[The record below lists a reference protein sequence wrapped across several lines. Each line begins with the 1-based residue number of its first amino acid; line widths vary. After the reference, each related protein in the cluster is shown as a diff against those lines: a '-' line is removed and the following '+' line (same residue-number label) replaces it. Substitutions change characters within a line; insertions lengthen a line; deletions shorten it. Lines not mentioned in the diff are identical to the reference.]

1 MESPTVDSVKKLGI
15 DGFVL
20 EGVAGG
26 ANVPILVEILIA
38 VFEVFLAFLE
48 EPPSLHVR
56 PLYLSTF
63 PLVV

>member
-20 EGVAGG
+20 EGVTSRT
-26 ANVPILVEILIA
+26 NVPILVQVLIA
-38 VFEVFLAFLE
+38 VFEVFLALFE

-56 PLYLSTF
+56 PLDLSTF